1 MNISK
6 LYGSILPVS
15 GDFSDLSTFDFAGVY
30 VLYDE
35 NNEDEIVYVGCSYSR
50 TIKERLAQYKRPK
63 DTGNSLL
70 KRILEVDYNCDIKV
84 ASKTQINQAI
94 KYIKSLRIIAIPH
107 SDLETSLIQ
116 KCDPKYN
123 DKSKLR

>member
-1 MNISK
+1 MNISN

-15 GDFSDLSTFDFAGVY
+15 GNFSDLSTFDFAGVY
-30 VLYDE
+30 ILYDKY
-35 NNEDEIVYVGCSYSR
+35 NEDEIVYVGCSYSR
-50 TIKERLAQYKRPK
+50 IIKERLAQYKRPK

-70 KRILEVDYNCDIKV
+70 KRILEVDYNCDIKS
-84 ASKTQINQAI
+84 ASQTQINQAI

-116 KCDPKYN
+116 NCDPKYN